1 MRSVGVSLAD
11 TVAASG
17 DCRSVI
23 AVWDLPRLALRSTIV
38 LPQDPAVELNAVMD
52 LTFAPATDGVFYV
65 LQRSGHLSLWDVR
78 APRLRQWH
86 TKCHTGR
93 TSSMKTCQD
102 SVHVVTSSRGSELK
116 LWDVRC
122 MSASNSVRNYVQV
135 YNRHASEKLALGFDF
150 LNYEEFLVTGSDSF
164 FASVYD
170 TLTGRLVQ
178 QIPLAPGQVQTVC
191 ALDPGSLSFYA
202 VFMNGRYLGVVD
214 TEGPDLLHDFASP
227 EQIKAMYSKDAWDEV
242 YSRNMDR
249 LLEASR
255 AAQQTVPINYDEMLA
270 IVRDS
275 ELPICKKLLRD
286 LTSEYEANI
295 RASTPQL
302 VQAFQDFYA
311 KTHHTDLGEMQLD
324 QHSGVAPVLSVV
336 RSERVTLRCN
346 GYGYSSVN

>member
-1 MRSVGVSLAD
+1 MRSVGVSLGD

-17 DCRSVI
+17 DCKSVI
-23 AVWDLPRLALRSTIV
+23 AVWDLPRLANRSITV

-52 LTFAPATDGVFYV
+52 LVFAPATDGVFYV

-93 TSSMKTCQD
+93 SSSMKASQD

-116 LWDVRC
+116 MWDIRC
-122 MSASNSVRNYVQV
+122 MSSSNSVKRYVQI
-135 YNRHASEKLALGFDF
+135 YNQHASEKLGLGFDF
-150 LNYEEFLVTGSDSF
+150 LNYERLIVTGSDSF
-164 FASVYD
+164 FASVYE
-170 TLTGRLVQ
+170 TLTGQLVQ
-178 QIPLAPGQVQTVC
+178 QIPLAPGQVQTAC
-191 ALDPGSLSFYA
+191 AVDPGSLSFYA

-214 TEGPDLLHDFASP
+214 TEGPDILHDFASS
-227 EQIKAMYSKDAWDEV
+227 EQIKAMYSKNAWDEV

-249 LLEASR
+249 LLQASR

-275 ELPICKKLLRD
+275 ELPICKQLLRD
-286 LTSEYEANI
+286 LVAEYEANI
-295 RASTPQL
+295 KASTPQL

-311 KTHHTDLGEMQLD
+311 KTHNIEPMPMIV
-324 QHSGVAPVLSVV
+324 SREVSVSPAFPIV
-336 RSERVTLRCN
+336 RRERVTLRKLHPYAN
-346 GYGYSSVN
+346 